1 MTAQVCKEPGCNIA
15 NWARGFCSR
24 HYQQHRRNGDF
35 FDSPYNDSP
44 LVPATATRRLLQ
56 DLSLR
61 GYQLR
66 ELAKELSTTAAN
78 LHYVRSGRSE
88 RVRGRF
94 EDEVCDLYDT
104 LSTGFGDSLETM
116 EVARGRGYLPA
127 SRYVDITDEKSGL
140 HKTTALETLLDVS
153 FFRAQ
158 GEEFWFIAER
168 LGTGERKLREL
179 AKNNGVR

>member
-1 MTAQVCKEPGCNIA
+1 MTAQVCKEPGCNVA
-15 NWARGFCSR
+15 NWARGFCAR

-44 LVPATATRRLLQ
+44 LVPGAATRRLLQ

-61 GYQLR
+61 GYPLKK
-66 ELAKELSTTAAN
+66 LAKELETTAAN

-88 RVRGRF
+88 RVREHF
-94 EDEVCDLYDT
+94 EAKVCDLYDT
-104 LSTGFGDSLETM
+104 LTPGFGDSLETM

-127 SRYVDITDEKSGL
+127 SRYIDITDEKSGL
-140 HKTTALETLLDVS
+140 HEVTLMEALLDIS

-158 GEEFWFIAER
+158 GEDFWFIAER
-168 LGTGERKLREL
+168 LDADEDKLREL
-179 AKNNGVR
+179 AKNNGVH